1 MGMEAMDVSDSEDAW
16 EAYTLGKDGMD
27 VRDAGY
33 AMDITY
39 SMDGNGCYG
48 CQGYCGCLGCL

>member
-1 MGMEAMDVSDSEDAW
+1 MSVIVRMPGKH
-16 EAYTLGKDGMD
+16 YTLGKDGMD